1 MGHSLKPIQI
11 EQKELDAQQNLDD
24 LLVGG
29 VGSVIWVERQ
39 SALST
44 EEKKVKIMALNT
56 INFFFPTSYSSE
68 NIRCVR
74 KPLRGTNMFLS
85 LSVLIKLLVNS

>member
-1 MGHSLKPIQI
+1 MGPSLKPIQI

>member
-1 MGHSLKPIQI
+1 MTSVG
-11 EQKELDAQQNLDD
+11 
-24 LLVGG
+24 GG
-29 VGSVIWVERQ
+29 VGSVIWMGRQ

>member
-1 MGHSLKPIQI
+1 MGPSLKPIQI
-11 EQKELDAQQNLDD
+11 EHKELDAQQNLDD

>member
-1 MGHSLKPIQI
+1 MTSLG
-11 EQKELDAQQNLDD
+11 
-24 LLVGG
+24 GG

-56 INFFFPTSYSSE
+56 IIFFFPTSYSSE

>member
-56 INFFFPTSYSSE
+56 IIFFFPTSYSSE

>member
-1 MGHSLKPIQI
+1 MGPSLKPIQI

-56 INFFFPTSYSSE
+56 INFFFFSFILLKISDVYV
-68 NIRCVR
+68 N
-74 KPLRGTNMFLS
+74 LS
-85 LSVLIKLLVNS
+85 GELTCFSVYLF

>member
-1 MGHSLKPIQI
+1 MGPSLKPIQI

-74 KPLRGTNMFLS
+74 EPLRGTNMFLS